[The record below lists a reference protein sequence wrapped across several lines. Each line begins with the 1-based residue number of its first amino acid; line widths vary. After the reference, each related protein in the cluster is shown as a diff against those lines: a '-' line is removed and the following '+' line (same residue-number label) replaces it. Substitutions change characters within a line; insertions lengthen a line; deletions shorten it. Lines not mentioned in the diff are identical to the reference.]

1 MSWLWLPFAGA
12 FALSVYGIL
21 CTLYQHSDRV
31 AEVLTALFSGP
42 RVPRVREADHWR
54 AVHRTADRRAPFVI
68 SDTRAAASVE
78 QGKRA

>member
-1 MSWLWLPFAGA
+1 MSSLWLPFAGA

-42 RVPRVREADHWR
+42 RAPRIRAGDHWR
-54 AVHRTADRRAPFVI
+54 TVHRAADRRAPFVT
-68 SDTRAAASVE
+68 SDTRALAPADR
-78 QGKRA
+78 GKRA